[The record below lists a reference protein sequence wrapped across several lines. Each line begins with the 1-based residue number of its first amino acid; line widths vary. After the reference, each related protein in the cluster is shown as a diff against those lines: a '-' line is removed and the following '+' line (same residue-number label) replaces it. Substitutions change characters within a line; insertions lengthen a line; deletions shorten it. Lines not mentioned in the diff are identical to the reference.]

1 MIANCADNGFNL
13 PVWKLKDN
21 TVTFHGIVVPFNY
34 SEGLSEGLNI
44 LIAKAIDEGISK
56 GISEG
61 IKEIYL
67 KVIEVLIKK
76 GSLKVSQ
83 IADEIDKP
91 AKTIERYVSFLKG
104 IGAIEFEGS
113 KKAGGYRVTDNL
125 LKSNK
130 EN

>member
-1 MIANCADNGFNL
+1 MIKKIGIGTVKMIANCADNGFNL
-13 PVWKLKDN
+13 PVWKVKDN
-21 TVTFHGIVVPFNY
+21 TVTVTFPGIVVPYNY
-34 SEGLSEGLNI
+34 SE
-44 LIAKAIDEGISK
+44 

-61 IKEIYL
+61 IKDIYL

-76 GSLKVSQ
+76 GSLKVTQ
-83 IADEIDKP
+83 IAEEIDKP

-113 KKAGGYRVTDNL
+113 KKAGGYRVTDFI

-130 EN
+130 EK